1 MAYFIEVR
9 NNNVTKAMRI
19 LKKKIEREGIL
30 QEVRE
35 REFYEK
41 PSERKRREK
50 KQNIRRHKKAQRER
64 MREDNLY

>member
-1 MAYFIEVR
+1 MEVEVR

-41 PSERKRREK
+41 PSERKRKEK
-50 KQNIRRHKKAQRER
+50 KQNILRHKKAQRER
-64 MREDNLY
+64 MREDNL

>member
-1 MAYFIEVR
+1 MEVEVR

-35 REFYEK
+35 RQFFEK
-41 PSERKRREK
+41 PSEKKRREK
-50 KQNIRRHKKAQRER
+50 KQNIRRHKKAERER
-64 MREDNLY
+64 MREDNL

>member
-1 MAYFIEVR
+1 MEVEVR

-64 MREDNLY
+64 MREDNL

>member
-1 MAYFIEVR
+1 MEVEVR
-9 NNNVTKAMRI
+9 NNNVTQAMRI

-50 KQNIRRHKKAQRER
+50 KQNIRRHKKTQRER
-64 MREDNLY
+64 MREDNL

>member
-1 MAYFIEVR
+1 MEVEVR
-9 NNNVTKAMRI
+9 NNNVTQAMRI

-64 MREDNLY
+64 MREDNL

>member
-1 MAYFIEVR
+1 
-9 NNNVTKAMRI
+9 MRI

-64 MREDNLY
+64 MREDNL

>member
-1 MAYFIEVR
+1 MEVEVR

-35 REFYEK
+35 RQFYEK

-50 KQNIRRHKKAQRER
+50 KQNIRRHKKAERER
-64 MREDNLY
+64 MREDNL

>member
-1 MAYFIEVR
+1 MEVEVR

>member
-1 MAYFIEVR
+1 MEVEVR

-50 KQNIRRHKKAQRER
+50 KQNIRRHKKAERER
-64 MREDNLY
+64 MREDNL

>member
-1 MAYFIEVR
+1 MEVEVR
-9 NNNVTKAMRI
+9 NNNVTQAMRI